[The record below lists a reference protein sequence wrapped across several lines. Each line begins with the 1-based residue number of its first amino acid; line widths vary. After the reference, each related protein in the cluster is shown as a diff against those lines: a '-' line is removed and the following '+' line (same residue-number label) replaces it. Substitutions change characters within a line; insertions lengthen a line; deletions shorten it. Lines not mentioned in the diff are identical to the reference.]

1 MQTLGGAVFETALG
15 FVGVAFS
22 EVGLRH
28 VTFPRRS
35 RRETLRDLEDLGVF
49 GPADPVEAARV
60 QALVETF
67 AEAKPADFSG
77 LQCDFRGYPEF
88 WVAVWQALRQVKWGE
103 TVTYGEAAALAG
115 RPRAARAAGAA
126 VAHNPLSFVIP
137 CHRVLASNGLGG
149 YGGEER
155 YKEMLL
161 RREGSWPP
169 ARKRTSDTVPADFD
183 QGR

>member
-1 MQTLGGAVFETALG
+1 METLEGAIFETALG
-15 FVGVAFS
+15 WVGVAFS
-22 EVGLRH
+22 QAGLRY
-28 VTFPRRS
+28 VTFPGRS
-35 RRETLRDLEDLGVF
+35 RAETSHTLEDLGVF
-49 GPADPVEAARV
+49 GPADADETARV
-60 QALVETF
+60 QALVEAF
-67 AEAKPADFSG
+67 AEAKPADFST
-77 LQCDFRGYPEF
+77 LQCDFRGYPAF

-103 TVTYGEAAALAG
+103 TVTYGQAAALAG
-115 RPRAARAAGAA
+115 KPRAARAAGAA

-169 ARKRTSDTVPADFD
+169 AEAEQR
-183 QGR
+183 